1 MNKAVKV
8 IVYTASTSLADALK
22 LASLNPAK
30 LIGIDGTKGSLEIG
44 KDLDIVVPD
53 PDFNVRAMIIGG
65 VIVHQ
70 T

>member
-8 IVYTASTSLADALK
+8 IVDTASTSLADALK

-44 KDLDIVVPD
+44 KDLEIVVPD

>member
-8 IVYTASTSLADALK
+8 IVDTASTSLADALK